1 MCVESAAGR
10 GLIRSQDSKTV
21 LTTPVGPPPAILSG
35 DSAIIL
41 VSTGDRFPQRGW
53 CLMKNRTLLLLFG
66 ALALALAVSAV
77 IISRKAR
84 SDDDA
89 ASLKGCAEMIA
100 SGLRRIAPT
109 ASRPSSFLA
118 QLAA

>member
-1 MCVESAAGR
+1 
-10 GLIRSQDSKTV
+10 
-21 LTTPVGPPPAILSG
+21 
-35 DSAIIL
+35 
-41 VSTGDRFPQRGW
+41 
-53 CLMKNRTLLLLFG
+53 MKNRTLLLLFG
-66 ALALALAVSAV
+66 ALALALAVSTV